1 MNLREGW
8 KVLSHDYRPPIQGG
22 EPLWDGV
29 TLPVTLPVTRLDK
42 SEADCAEGW
51 NYCGSL
57 ATALKIAGLWRDGR
71 PVVAVRVE
79 ASADAIERQTKRRAS
94 QLTIVA
100 RAADADIE
108 AAIRELSAPFGA
120 FADDM
125 TREQMAWYVALG
137 RPLRD
142 EAAVEEGLVQAL
154 RLRGLDWKTRRIDTA
169 WDARAAWAA
178 RAARDAWAARDARAA
193 WDARDAWAAWDA
205 RAARDAWDAWAA
217 RDARAARDA
226 WAAWDAWDA
235 WDALTVRYASLQGWV
250 EYAPG
255 YLTDGLRDA
264 YRNGLALALPTGPNE
279 LGWAM
284 VE

>member
-1 MNLREGW
+1 MNIREGW

-100 RAADADIE
+100 RAANVDIE
-108 AAIRELSAPFGA
+108 AAIRELSEPFGA

-125 TREQMAWYVALG
+125 TREQMAWYIALG

-142 EAAVEEGLVQAL
+142 EVAVEDGLSHAL
-154 RLRGLDWKTRRIDTA
+154 KKRNLDWKTRRFDSAWAA

-178 RAARDAWAARDARAA
+178 WDAW
-193 WDARDAWAAWDA
+193 
-205 RAARDAWDAWAA
+205 AARDAWDAW
-217 RDARAARDA
+217 DA
-226 WAAWDAWDA
+226 WAAM
-235 WDALTVRYASLQGWV
+235 TVHYASLNGWI